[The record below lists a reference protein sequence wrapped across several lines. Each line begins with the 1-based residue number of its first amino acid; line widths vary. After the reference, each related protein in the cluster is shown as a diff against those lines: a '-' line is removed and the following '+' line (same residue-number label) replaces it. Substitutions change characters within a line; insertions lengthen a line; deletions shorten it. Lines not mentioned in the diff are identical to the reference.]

1 MTASQDQII
10 IENENVDGKAV
21 VDIDNL
27 LSSDRAIR
35 KPEPLVHAAVD
46 NDDYTKQDPKPKI
59 SERTYY
65 KRRTFD
71 NSEKHGQLMAE
82 YSDAN
87 SNRRM
92 QMYLQFPL
100 LTSEFGLINRN
111 DPHIKSSADFKL
123 RVKSFASQMG
133 TTHGPWSFFSAM
145 LHG

>member
-10 IENENVDGKAV
+10 IENGNVDDMAV

-35 KPEPLVHAAVD
+35 KPEPLVHATVD
-46 NDDYTKQDPKPKI
+46 NDDYTKENRKPKI

-65 KRRTFD
+65 KCRTFD
-71 NSEKHGQLMAE
+71 NSEKHGQFIAE

-87 SNRRM
+87 LNRRM

-100 LTSEFGLINRN
+100 LTSEFDLINRN

-123 RVKSFASQMG
+123 RVKSFASQIGMALG
-133 TTHGPWSFFSAM
+133 SA
-145 LHG
+145 GGCGAAVP